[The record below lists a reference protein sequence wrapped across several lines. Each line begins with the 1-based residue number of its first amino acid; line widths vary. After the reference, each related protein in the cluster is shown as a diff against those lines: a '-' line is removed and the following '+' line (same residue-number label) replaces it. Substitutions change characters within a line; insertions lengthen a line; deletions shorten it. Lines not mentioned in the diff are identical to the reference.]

1 MSTPLRFDRQT
12 ELGPYIAWIRKLDDS
27 EYTFAIQIADHP
39 LQSGD
44 DVSFESEEDALKA
57 ADELAHRLQR

>member
-27 EYTFAIQIADHP
+27 EYTVFVQVGEHP
-39 LQSGD
+39 LTGD
-44 DVSFESEEDALKA
+44 DEATFETEEDALRA